1 MTLPDTNIIMI
12 MSIAA
17 FLVFFMLSM
26 GVAQVVVQRKKRLEV
41 IRKISGGGERVD
53 IFKNENIQKK
63 EGFSLKRLF
72 LTLFSSLGTRISPKE
87 SIDYSTVRL
96 KFLRAGL
103 RGEHAAAAF
112 WGAKI
117 YFALFMVIVLGFS
130 FIVSS
135 RALDHTVFMALSV
148 AAGILGFYLP
158 NIWLY
163 LKASSRKDKVVE
175 GLPDALDLLGLC
187 IEAGLGWDSAIN
199 RVAKELSIINPVL
212 SEEFRLMNLELRAGK
227 ARVDALRNLSL
238 RTNSSEINNLVTL
251 LIQTDQFGTSL
262 VDAIRVY
269 SDSYRTKR
277 FQKAE
282 EIAAKLPIKMLIP
295 LALCILPSIFIV
307 ILGPAFITIY
317 KTFVTTGIN

>member
-1 MTLPDTNIIMI
+1 MTLPGTNIIMI
-12 MSIAA
+12 MTVAA
-17 FLVFFMLSM
+17 FIVFFMLSM
-26 GVAQVVVQRKKRLEV
+26 GIVQVIAHQKRRWEV
-41 IRKISGGGERVD
+41 IQKISGTGERFD
-53 IFKNENIQKK
+53 IFKNENLQKK
-63 EGFSLKRLF
+63 EGFSFKRLF
-72 LTLFSSLGTRISPKE
+72 LTIFTSLGTRISSRE
-87 SIDYSTVRL
+87 SIDYSSVRL

-117 YFALFMVIVLGFS
+117 YLAFFGVIVFVFLHIF
-130 FIVSS
+130 FLK
-135 RALDHTVFMALSV
+135 ALDNTIFMGLTVAS
-148 AAGILGFYLP
+148 GILGFYLP
-158 NIWLY
+158 DIWLY
-163 LKASSRKDKVVE
+163 LKASSRKEKVIE

-199 RVAKELSIINPVL
+199 RVAKELSMINPVL
-212 SEEFRLMNLELRAGK
+212 SEEFKLMNLELRAGK

-269 SDSYRTKR
+269 SDSYRTRR

-282 EIAAKLPIKMLIP
+282 EIAAKLPVKMIFP
-295 LALCILPSIFIV
+295 LGLFIFPSMFIV
-307 ILGPAFITIY
+307 ILGPAFMSIY
-317 KTFVTTGIN
+317 KVFVNPS

>member
-1 MTLPDTNIIMI
+1 MILII
-12 MSIAA
+12 SIAA
-17 FLVFFMLSM
+17 FFVFFMLSM
-26 GVAQVVVQRKKRLEV
+26 GVAQMMEQRKKRWEV
-41 IRKISGGGERVD
+41 IRKISGAGERFD
-53 IFKNENIQKK
+53 IFKNEEINKK
-63 EGFSLKRLF
+63 EGHSLKGLF
-72 LTLFSSLGTRISPKE
+72 LTLFTSIGTRISSKE
-87 SIDYSTVRL
+87 SIDYSAVRL

-103 RGEHAAAAF
+103 RGENAAAAF

-117 YFALFMVIVLGFS
+117 YMGLFLVIIFILSHIIFLKTLDSTLFMGI
-130 FIVSS
+130 
-135 RALDHTVFMALSV
+135 TV

-158 NIWLY
+158 DIWLY
-163 LKASSRKDKVVE
+163 LKSNSRKAKIVE

-199 RVAKELSIINPVL
+199 RVAKELSMINPVL
-212 SEEFRLMNLELRAGK
+212 SEELRLMNLELRAGK
-227 ARVDALRNLSL
+227 ARIDALRNLAL

-282 EIAAKLPIKMLIP
+282 EIAAKLPVKMIFP
-295 LALCILPSIFIV
+295 LGLFIFPALFIV
-307 ILGPAFITIY
+307 ILGPAMISIY
-317 KTFVTTGIN
+317 KVFVNPS

>member
-1 MTLPDTNIIMI
+1 MIMPETNIILLI
-12 MSIAA
+12 SIAS
-17 FLVFFMLSM
+17 FFVFFMLSM
-26 GVAQVVVQRKKRLEV
+26 GVAQVMAQRKKRWEV
-41 IRKISGGGERVD
+41 IRKISGAGERFD
-53 IFKNENIQKK
+53 IFKNEEINKK
-63 EGFSLKRLF
+63 EDRSLKGLF
-72 LTLFSSLGTRISPKE
+72 LTLFTSIGTRISSRQ
-87 SIDYSTVRL
+87 SIDYSGVRL

-103 RGEHAAAAF
+103 RGENAAAAF

-117 YFALFMVIVLGFS
+117 YLGLFLVIISILSHIIILKTLDSTLFMGL
-130 FIVSS
+130 
-135 RALDHTVFMALSV
+135 TV

-158 NIWLY
+158 DIWLY
-163 LKASSRKDKVVE
+163 LKANSRKAKIIE

-199 RVAKELSIINPVL
+199 RVAKELSMINPVL
-212 SEEFRLMNLELRAGK
+212 SEELRLMNLELRAGK
-227 ARVDALRNLSL
+227 ARIDALRNLAL

-282 EIAAKLPIKMLIP
+282 EIAAKLPVKMIFP
-295 LALCILPSIFIV
+295 LGIFIFPALFIV
-307 ILGPAFITIY
+307 ILGPAMISIY
-317 KTFVTTGIN
+317 KIFVNPS

>member
-1 MTLPDTNIIMI
+1 MPETNIILLI
-12 MSIAA
+12 SIAS
-17 FLVFFMLSM
+17 FFVFFMLSM
-26 GVAQVVVQRKKRLEV
+26 GVAQVMAQRKKRWEV
-41 IRKISGGGERVD
+41 IRKISGAGERFD
-53 IFKNENIQKK
+53 IFKNEEINKK
-63 EGFSLKRLF
+63 EDRSLKGLF
-72 LTLFSSLGTRISPKE
+72 LTLFTSIGTRISSRQ
-87 SIDYSTVRL
+87 SIDYSGVRL

-103 RGEHAAAAF
+103 RGENAAAAF

-117 YFALFMVIVLGFS
+117 YLGLFLVIISILSHIIILKTLDSTLFMGL
-130 FIVSS
+130 
-135 RALDHTVFMALSV
+135 TV

-158 NIWLY
+158 DIWLY
-163 LKASSRKDKVVE
+163 LKANSRKAKIIE

-199 RVAKELSIINPVL
+199 RVAKELSMINPVL
-212 SEEFRLMNLELRAGK
+212 SEELRLMNLELRAGK
-227 ARVDALRNLSL
+227 ARIDALRNLAL

-282 EIAAKLPIKMLIP
+282 EIAAKLPVKMIFP
-295 LALCILPSIFIV
+295 LGIFIFPALFIV
-307 ILGPAFITIY
+307 ILGPAMISIY
-317 KTFVTTGIN
+317 KIFVNPS